1 MDIIYEDALPGTTF
15 GYDDLV
21 AGKVYRGTNL
31 PPLVASSVFIR
42 TDLGRL
48 VALASGIE
56 FTEEDDGFAT
66 ARFEEVNVA
75 LVVKK

>member
-1 MDIIYEDALPGTTF
+1 MDIIYEDTLPGTTF
-15 GYDDLV
+15 GYDDMV
-21 AGKVYRGTNL
+21 AGKVYRATNL
-31 PPLVASSVFIR
+31 PPLVTPSLFIR

-56 FTEEDDGFAT
+56 FTEEDEGFAT

>member
-1 MDIIYEDALPGTTF
+1 MDIIFEDALPGTTF

-21 AGKVYRGTNL
+21 TGKVYRATNL
-31 PPLVASSVFIR
+31 PPLVSSSLFIR

-56 FTEEDDGFAT
+56 FTEEDEGFAT